1 MPTFFRALRL
11 LQFGFM
17 CGALVWTRP
26 VAAAEAVEPDA
37 AWADLSLW
45 SLTTSASLSAGY
57 RDNVL
62 LSATG
67 EEGSPLI
74 KAELECMAL
83 RLPEESWDGF
93 LFFSAVEHQFL
104 SAEETDHER
113 TVLLA
118 GQARWQPAAPW
129 QATFAAR
136 GYHHDQVFDVSV
148 TEAELRTAPLK
159 MEGFVAGPTMRW
171 IAGRLW
177 VEAAGHYRRDRYHDE
192 VDGYEEGEGAVR
204 LGYTWAKKTELSVG
218 GAQRRRDH
226 DDRPQFTLG
235 GRPISG
241 SRLSFEQTEVNA
253 KVAWTPPDSAWSFGA
268 GALREENRDSGTG
281 YFDYDRD
288 EANAT
293 VTWRG
298 ERLTLRL
305 FSSVARYLFP
315 RQLEGA
321 GLEPEM
327 RYKDEWRGTFEATWK
342 LNERWALL
350 CVCESERTRSN
361 DPRSQFSVNTAYLG
375 VRWEWDNLAQMI
387 SP

>member
-1 MPTFFRALRL
+1 MFPFLRALRL
-11 LQFGFM
+11 LPLGLWSV
-17 CGALVWTRP
+17 ALGSTGS
-26 VAAAEAVEPDA
+26 AAATEEVLPEM
-37 AWADLSLW
+37 DLAEISLW
-45 SLTTSASLSAGY
+45 SLTSSASVSAGY

-62 LSATG
+62 LSSTG
-67 EEGSPLI
+67 KDGSPLLRG
-74 KAELECMAL
+74 ELEVMAL
-83 RLPEESWDGF
+83 RLPEETWDGF
-93 LFFSAVEHQFL
+93 LFFSALENRFL
-104 SAEETDHER
+104 AAEETDHER

-118 GQARWQPAAPW
+118 GQARWQPVAPW

-159 MEGFVAGPTMRW
+159 MEGFVAGPTLRW
-171 IAGRLW
+171 IAGPLW
-177 VEAAGHYRRDRYHDE
+177 VEAAGHYRRDRYHDD
-192 VDGYEEGEGAVR
+192 VDGYAESEGAAR
-204 LGYTWAKKTELSVG
+204 IGYTWAKNTEVSVG
-218 GAQRRRDH
+218 GAQRQRDH

-241 SRLSFEQTEVNA
+241 SRLSFQQTEANA
-253 KVAWTPPDSAWSFGA
+253 KFAWTPSESEWSFGA
-268 GALREENRDSGTG
+268 GLLREENRDSGTG

-305 FSSVARYLFP
+305 YSSVARYVFP

-327 RYKDEWRGTFEATWK
+327 RHKDEWRGTVEATWK
-342 LNERWALL
+342 LTERWALL
-350 CVCESERTRSN
+350 GVWDTERTRSN
-361 DPRSQFSVNTAYLG
+361 DPRSQFSVNTGYLG

-387 SP
+387 NP